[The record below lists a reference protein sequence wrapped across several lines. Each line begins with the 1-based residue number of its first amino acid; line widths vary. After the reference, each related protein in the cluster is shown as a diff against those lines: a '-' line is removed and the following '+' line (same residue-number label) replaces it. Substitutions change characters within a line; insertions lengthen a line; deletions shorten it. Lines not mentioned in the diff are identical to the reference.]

1 MTQEKLY
8 PEMSCAKIYVEL
20 KAKTMITCKSGWYL
34 MFFITEILI
43 IVHFESV
50 KVPPDRKNWENCPE
64 IQGNQSSPAMF

>member
-1 MTQEKLY
+1 
-8 PEMSCAKIYVEL
+8 MSCAKIYVEL
-20 KAKTMITCKSGWYL
+20 KANTMITCKSVWYL